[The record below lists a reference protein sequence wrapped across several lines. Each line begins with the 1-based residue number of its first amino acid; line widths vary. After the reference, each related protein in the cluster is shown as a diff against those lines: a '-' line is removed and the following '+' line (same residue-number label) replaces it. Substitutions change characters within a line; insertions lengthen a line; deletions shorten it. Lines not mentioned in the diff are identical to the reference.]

1 MEANR
6 TRTKVHMLPT
16 EDESVIHNSETAG
29 LFYDAIYKEKYMAQH
44 LYFTTDEEIKVGDWC
59 LKPVYIE
66 GVKVGYGILQVDSSY
81 FGGYGYDWED
91 HCKIIAS
98 TDSKLETSDE
108 VFHNTYKQKLA
119 QPSQAFIKAY
129 CEQGGFDEVDVEYE
143 INPILDLE
151 ILDGKTRLKE
161 TIFIPKVD
169 PIHNTITTYRI
180 VEKMYSRENLENL
193 MMQSY
198 IYGQSDK
205 TDSFHKRES
214 TIEKLIKENL

>member
-108 VFHNTYKQKLA
+108 VFHNTYKQKLP

-129 CEQGGFDEVDVEYE
+129 CEQGGIDEVDVEYE
-143 INPILDLE
+143 YHKVWDKRTEELLE
-151 ILDGKTRLKE
+151 KYLLL
-161 TIFIPKVD
+161 KVD
-169 PIHNTITTYRI
+169 PVHNTITTHRI